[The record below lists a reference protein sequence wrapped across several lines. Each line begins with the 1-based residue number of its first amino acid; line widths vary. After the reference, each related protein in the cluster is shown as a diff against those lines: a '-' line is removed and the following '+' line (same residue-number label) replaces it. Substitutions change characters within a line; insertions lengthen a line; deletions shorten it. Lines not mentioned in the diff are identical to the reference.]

1 MNHLLCSGKA
11 VGTEDDLPGV
21 AHAALY
27 CSVPPFSGV
36 APGDVVQL
44 ALSVAVENAP
54 FGYAYLQEKYFAD
67 AAEVL
72 AFQQMEYFPRQRWYR
87 VRAEPGANG
96 VGFLSVRVKR
106 PRKNE
111 PRLRPQIAVA
121 VPGRESG
128 KKVRTASLRDRSL
141 LIHTLFAPG
150 LRIVTGPGVPGSAD
164 ALAAVP
170 PGSAPAGV
178 TQPRHGTARFDP
190 DGTLTYL
197 PYQGFTGYD
206 RFEYTVTGPEGEKV
220 TAPVNVHV
228 GGLEGRAG
236 VFPEQQRLTTEF
248 RSWQWPELTGA
259 MPWPEAA
266 RPPRN
271 GQVPA

>member
-170 PGSAPAGV
+170 PGSVPAGV

-236 VFPEQQRLTTEF
+236 VFPEHQRLTTEF

>member
-11 VGTEDDLPGV
+11 VGTEEDRPGV

-27 CSVPPFSGV
+27 CSVPPFSGI

-54 FGYAYLQEKYFAD
+54 FGYAYLHEKYFAD
-67 AAEVL
+67 SAEVL
-72 AFQQMEYFPRQRWYR
+72 AFQAMEYFPRQRWYR
-87 VRAEPGANG
+87 VRAEPGENG
-96 VGFLSVRVKR
+96 VGFLSVRVKQ

-121 VPGRESG
+121 VPGRETG

-141 LIHTLFAPG
+141 LIRTMFAPG
-150 LRIVTGPGVPGSAD
+150 LRIVTGPGVPGTAD

-170 PGSAPAGV
+170 PGSTPVEV
-178 TQPRHGTARFDP
+178 TQPRHGAARFGT
-190 DGTLTYL
+190 DGILTYL
-197 PYQGFTGYD
+197 PHQGFAGYD
-206 RFEYTVTGPEGEKV
+206 RFEYTVAGPDGEKII
-220 TAPVNVHV
+220 APVNVHV

-236 VFPEQQRLTTEF
+236 VFPEHQFTTEF

-259 MPWPEAA
+259 MPWPGTA
-266 RPPRN
+266 RTPQN
-271 GQVPA
+271 GQASA